1 MGEVMASVDLLVI
14 PSRWYENRPLMLL
27 NALATHTPVAL
38 SDVAGMTEI
47 LDAGGNGFSFQRSS
61 VDDLER
67 VLRELLI
74 DRDTL
79 YGLPLTTEYGRTNRI
94 MAEETLAM
102 YRG

>member
-1 MGEVMASVDLLVI
+1 MGKVMASLDLLVI
-14 PSRWYENRPLMLL
+14 PSRWYENSPLVLL
-27 NALATHTPVAL
+27 NALATHTPVAV
-38 SDVAGMTEI
+38 SDVAGMTEF
-47 LDAGGNGFSFQRSS
+47 LDPGRNGYSFQRGS

-74 DRDTL
+74 ERDKL

-102 YRG
+102 YPC

>member
-1 MGEVMASVDLLVI
+1 
-14 PSRWYENRPLMLL
+14 
-27 NALATHTPVAL
+27 
-38 SDVAGMTEI
+38 
-47 LDAGGNGFSFQRSS
+47 

-74 DRDTL
+74 DRDKL
-79 YGLPLTTEYGRTNRI
+79 YSLPLTTEYGRTNRI